1 MSGSDEGFLSR
12 WSRLKR
18 EPEPDK
24 PEASADAPPSPAADL
39 ARSVEEIV
47 AALPRIE
54 DLLPGQSLSGF
65 MQAGVPVDL
74 KNAALRRMWSID
86 PAIRDFVGE
95 ALDYAYD
102 YNTPGAA
109 PGFGPMVTSS
119 EQVNEVLAMF
129 DKALPQ
135 GVDSLAKGPP
145 DNLPHQSDVPRNVDP
160 DNVALQHSTGRD
172 EPLYGVAA
180 EGAAE
185 PSSEPAPALDSGLG
199 AGQAVSVALRDTPA
213 KTNALTPKLRRHGS
227 ALPH

>member
-18 EPEPDK
+18 EPEPEA
-24 PEASADAPPSPAADL
+24 PEVVEPPPAPASDL
-39 ARSVEEIV
+39 AKSVEEIV

-74 KNAALRRMWSID
+74 KNAALRRMWTID

-102 YNTPGAA
+102 YNTPGGA
-109 PGFGPMVTSS
+109 PGFGPMITSPD
-119 EQVNEVLAMF
+119 QVNEVLAMF
-129 DKALPQ
+129 DKAMPKLTP
-135 GVDSLAKGPP
+135 DSRMTGDS
-145 DNLPHQSDVPRNVDP
+145 DNLPQHDDVTRKADLADAASQQNRAGLASQEASLPTP
-160 DNVALQHSTGRD
+160 MT
-172 EPLYGVAA
+172 VAA
-180 EGAAE
+180 T
-185 PSSEPAPALDSGLG
+185 EPAPALDFARAKADHGP
-199 AGQAVSVALRDTPA
+199 VALQEKSVNSA
-213 KTNALTPKLRRHGS
+213 ALPSKSRRHGS